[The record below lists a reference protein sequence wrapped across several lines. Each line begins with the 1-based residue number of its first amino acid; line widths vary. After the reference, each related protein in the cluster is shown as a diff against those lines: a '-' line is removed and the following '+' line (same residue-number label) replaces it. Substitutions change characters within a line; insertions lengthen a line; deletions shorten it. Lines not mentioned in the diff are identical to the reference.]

1 MLCPY
6 KGNKKMIPNEVIKT
20 SIDRIKI
27 NSDKIIKCIDYL
39 DEEEMWKD
47 FSPQLVSYG
56 NLLFHLIGNISQ
68 YIISGMGNTYLKRE
82 RDLEFT
88 GKPDYSKKR
97 LKENF
102 LSTINKAVE
111 VIESLNE
118 DSLKRIY
125 HIQGNKISGV
135 DTLIHVVEHMS
146 YHTGQIIWAVK
157 YFKNVDPD
165 FYKGEDLN
173 KQNIPFK

>member
-1 MLCPY
+1 
-6 KGNKKMIPNEVIKT
+6 MIADEIIKT

-39 DEEEMWKD
+39 NEAELWKD
-47 FSPQLVSYG
+47 FSPHLVSYG
-56 NLLFHLIGNISQ
+56 NLLLHLIGNISQ
-68 YIISGMGNTYLKRE
+68 YIISGLGNTYLKRE

-88 GKPDYSKKR
+88 GKPGYSKEQ

-111 VIESLNE
+111 VIESLDEN
-118 DSLKRIY
+118 SLTRIY
-125 HIQGNKISGV
+125 NIQGNKISGV
-135 DTLIHVVEHMS
+135 DTLIHVVEHIS

-157 YFKNVDPD
+157 YFKDVNPD
-165 FYKGEDLN
+165 FYKGQDLN
-173 KQNIPFK
+173 KQNVPIK